1 MIPVYAPKFRRAP
14 LSAVMAL
21 AIFAVPT
28 TGVFAQTR
36 ASTTI
41 TLNPSKDN
49 TLIENGSGA
58 LSNGAGQ
65 NIYVGRINR
74 SSGSIRRAVLAFD
87 ISSVPSGA
95 TVESVSLS
103 LNMSRSRSGGQTI
116 NVHKLTADWGEGSS
130 ASFGGS
136 GASSASNDATW
147 VHRFFS
153 STSWS
158 SAPMVTDV
166 QAWVDASATNFG
178 WLLKGN
184 ESSQQTVKK
193 FDSGG
198 NSVSSTPTRTPT
210 PTPMPPPSTDFNA
223 HTGAGAWCGIMEFN
237 FDCGIVG
244 GCRPLASART
254 AKELRTFAIAQAY
267 SAMWPNR
274 FSNLSRDST
283 GRYGRS
289 NAATLR
295 SMWSMLDVPEIT
307 DPIAGCSAA
316 NL

>member
-1 MIPVYAPKFRRAP
+1 MIPVYAPKFKRAP
-14 LSAVMAL
+14 LSAVMAV

-49 TLIENGSGA
+49 TLIENGSGS

-65 NIYVGRINR
+65 NIYAGRINR
-74 SSGSIRRAVLAFD
+74 SSRSIRRAVLVFD

-95 TVESVSLS
+95 TVGSVSLS

-116 NVHKLTADWGEGSS
+116 SVHKLTADWGEGSS

-136 GASSASNDATW
+136 GASPASNDATW

-153 STSWS
+153 STSRS

-184 ESSQQTVKK
+184 E
-193 FDSGG
+193 
-198 NSVSSTPTRTPT
+198 
-210 PTPMPPPSTDFNA
+210 
-223 HTGAGAWCGIMEFN
+223 
-237 FDCGIVG
+237 
-244 GCRPLASART
+244 
-254 AKELRTFAIAQAY
+254 
-267 SAMWPNR
+267 
-274 FSNLSRDST
+274 
-283 GRYGRS
+283 
-289 NAATLR
+289 
-295 SMWSMLDVPEIT
+295 
-307 DPIAGCSAA
+307 
-316 NL
+316 

>member
-14 LSAVMAL
+14 FSAVMAV

-49 TLIENGSGA
+49 TLIENGSGS

-74 SSGSIRRAVLAFD
+74 SSGSIRRVVLAFD

-95 TVESVSLS
+95 TVERVSLS

-116 NVHKLTADWGEGSS
+116 SVHKLTADWGEGSS
-130 ASFGGS
+130 ASFGGN

-158 SAPMVTDV
+158 SAPMVTDM

-198 NSVSSTPTRTPT
+198 NSVSSTRPALSITYSVPDSTHTPPPTPTPTRTPT
-210 PTPMPPPSTDFNA
+210 PTPMPPPSTDSNA
-223 HTGAGAWCGIMEFN
+223 HTGAGA
-237 FDCGIVG
+237 
-244 GCRPLASART
+244 
-254 AKELRTFAIAQAY
+254 
-267 SAMWPNR
+267 
-274 FSNLSRDST
+274 
-283 GRYGRS
+283 
-289 NAATLR
+289 
-295 SMWSMLDVPEIT
+295 
-307 DPIAGCSAA
+307 
-316 NL
+316 

>member
-1 MIPVYAPKFRRAP
+1 MIPVYAPKFRRAS
-14 LSAVMAL
+14 LSAVMAV

-49 TLIENGSGA
+49 TLIENGSGS

-116 NVHKLTADWGEGSS
+116 SAHKLTADWGEGSS

-136 GASSASNDATW
+136 GASPASNDATW

-198 NSVSSTPTRTPT
+198 NSISS
-210 PTPMPPPSTDFNA
+210 PPRVEHHLFGAGLGLYSVTYINA
-223 HTGAGAWCGIMEFN
+223 HTDSYANA
-237 FDCGIVG
+237 DAPTVYRLQ
-244 GCRPLASART
+244 RPYRRRCLT
-254 AKELRTFAIAQAY
+254 
-267 SAMWPNR
+267 
-274 FSNLSRDST
+274 RDH
-283 GRYGRS
+283 G
-289 NAATLR
+289 
-295 SMWSMLDVPEIT
+295 V
-307 DPIAGCSAA
+307 
-316 NL
+316 

>member
-14 LSAVMAL
+14 LSAVMAV

-28 TGVFAQTR
+28 TSVFAQTR

-49 TLIENGSGA
+49 TLIENGSCS

-116 NVHKLTADWGEGSS
+116 SVHKLTADWGEGSS

-136 GASSASNDATW
+136 GASSTSNDATW

-198 NSVSSTPTRTPT
+198 NSVSSNRPALSITYSVPDSTPTPSPTPTPTRTPT
-210 PTPMPPPSTDFNA
+210 PTPMPPPSTDSNA
-223 HTGAGAWCGIMEFN
+223 HTGSDA
-237 FDCGIVG
+237 
-244 GCRPLASART
+244 
-254 AKELRTFAIAQAY
+254 
-267 SAMWPNR
+267 
-274 FSNLSRDST
+274 
-283 GRYGRS
+283 
-289 NAATLR
+289 
-295 SMWSMLDVPEIT
+295 
-307 DPIAGCSAA
+307 
-316 NL
+316 

>member
-1 MIPVYAPKFRRAP
+1 MIPVYAPKFKRAP
-14 LSAVMAL
+14 LSAVMAV

-41 TLNPSKDN
+41 TLDPSKDN
-49 TLIENGSGA
+49 TLIENGSGS

-74 SSGSIRRAVLAFD
+74 SSGSIRRAVLVFD

-95 TVESVSLS
+95 TVGSVSLS

-147 VHRFFS
+147 AHRFFS

-198 NSVSSTPTRTPT
+198 NSVSSPPALSITYLVPDSASTPSPTSTLTRTPT
-210 PTPMPPPSTDFNA
+210 PIPAPVPD
-223 HTGAGAWCGIMEFN
+223 AGSWSLILIA
-237 FDCGIVG
+237 VL
-244 GCRPLASART
+244 LAA
-254 AKELRTFAIAQAY
+254 AGLWQPHAQRRGY
-267 SAMWPNR
+267 ER
-274 FSNLSRDST
+274 SR
-283 GRYGRS
+283 
-289 NAATLR
+289 
-295 SMWSMLDVPEIT
+295 
-307 DPIAGCSAA
+307 
-316 NL
+316 

>member
-14 LSAVMAL
+14 LSAVMAV

-87 ISSVPSGA
+87 VSSMPSGA
-95 TVESVSLS
+95 TAESVSLS
-103 LNMSRSRSGGQTI
+103 LNRSRSRSGGQTI

-136 GASSASNDATW
+136 GALSLKRRDMGPPVFPLDVVVICADG
-147 VHRFFS
+147 HRRAGLGGCIRNQFRMVIERQRVV
-153 STSWS
+153 STNGEK
-158 SAPMVTDV
+158 VR
-166 QAWVDASATNFG
+166 
-178 WLLKGN
+178 LR
-184 ESSQQTVKK
+184 EY
-193 FDSGG
+193 
-198 NSVSSTPTRTPT
+198 SVSSNRPVLSITYSVPDPTPTPSPTPTPTRTPT
-210 PTPMPPPSTDFNA
+210 PTPMPPPSTDSNA
-223 HTGAGAWCGIMEFN
+223 HTGAGA
-237 FDCGIVG
+237 
-244 GCRPLASART
+244 
-254 AKELRTFAIAQAY
+254 
-267 SAMWPNR
+267 
-274 FSNLSRDST
+274 
-283 GRYGRS
+283 
-289 NAATLR
+289 
-295 SMWSMLDVPEIT
+295 
-307 DPIAGCSAA
+307 
-316 NL
+316 

>member
-1 MIPVYAPKFRRAP
+1 MIPVYAPKFKRAP
-14 LSAVMAL
+14 LSAVMAV

-28 TGVFAQTR
+28 TGVFGQTR

-41 TLNPSKDN
+41 TLKPSKDN
-49 TLIENGSGA
+49 TLIENGSGS

-74 SSGSIRRAVLAFD
+74 SSRSIRRAVLAFD

-116 NVHKLTADWGEGSS
+116 SVHKLTADWGEGSS

-136 GASSASNDATW
+136 GASSTSNDATW

-198 NSVSSTPTRTPT
+198 NSVPSTPTRTPT
-210 PTPMPPPSTDFNA
+210 PTPMPPPSTDSNA
-223 HTGAGAWCGIMEFN
+223 HTGA
-237 FDCGIVG
+237 
-244 GCRPLASART
+244 SA
-254 AKELRTFAIAQAY
+254 
-267 SAMWPNR
+267 
-274 FSNLSRDST
+274 
-283 GRYGRS
+283 
-289 NAATLR
+289 
-295 SMWSMLDVPEIT
+295 
-307 DPIAGCSAA
+307 
-316 NL
+316 